1 VNEKRSFYGSAK
13 VASIQIFNP
22 LSRDCPVTAICWTLI
37 ITLMLAGLAGCIFPL
52 LPDTPLI
59 VAAAVL
65 HHCAFGER
73 GASWTTLLVLT
84 LLMLVSLALDIVSG
98 SIGAKYFG
106 ATRWGAIGG
115 ILGALV
121 GIFWGPI
128 GLFVGPLV
136 GVLMGEML
144 GGQGIL
150 PAGRSTWGTFLGTVA
165 GMVGKFAIAILMI
178 GWFLVVTMMGK

>member
-1 VNEKRSFYGSAK
+1 
-13 VASIQIFNP
+13 
-22 LSRDCPVTAICWTLI
+22 VTAIWWILI
-37 ITLMLAGLAGCIFPL
+37 VALMLAGLIGCIFPL
-52 LPDTPLI
+52 IPDTPLI

-65 HHCAFGER
+65 HHCAFGEQ
-73 GASWTTLLVLT
+73 GASWMTLAVLT
-84 LLMLVSLALDIVSG
+84 ALMLVSLVLDIVSG
-98 SIGAKYFG
+98 SLGAKYFG

-128 GLFVGPLV
+128 GLFAGPIV
-136 GVLMGEML
+136 GVLLGEML
-144 GGQGIL
+144 GGQGLL

-178 GWFLVVTMMGK
+178 GWFLVATMMRK